1 MKKATKRRRA
11 HVNDIAAVLDSL
23 VIIYVA
29 IICGVIAL
37 PIAIWLTP

>member
-11 HVNDIAAVLDSL
+11 VVRAAAVVLDSL